1 MGRKEQIIEA
11 VGLYPLWVSKNRT
24 NENSICTNINEIGSK
39 SRAETELEND
49 HNLIEQDILN
59 CKSCV
64 LHREREKVVVGEGVF
79 GADWF
84 IVGEAPGAEEDTRG
98 KPFVGA
104 AGKLLDAMLQAISVD
119 RKKNAYISNIVK
131 CRPPKNRNPSK
142 EECLECRPYLD
153 RQLDLVSP
161 KIILAMGRIASNS
174 ILDIDKTIMN
184 LRGKIHD
191 YKSIPV
197 IVTYHPAYLLR
208 SPLEK
213 AKAWVDLC
221 FATEVLADK
230 KNSEIMK
237 RC

>member
-11 VGLYPLWVSKNRT
+11 LGLYPLWVSKDRSIANA
-24 NENSICTNINEIGSK
+24 ICTDINEIVNK
-39 SRAETELEND
+39 QRPKTCFDND
-49 HNLIEQDILN
+49 HNLIEKDIIN

-64 LHREREKVVVGEGVF
+64 LHRERAKVVVGEGVL

-84 IVGEAPGAEEDTRG
+84 IVGEAPGAEEDSSG
-98 KPFVGA
+98 QPFVGA
-104 AGKLLDAMLQAISVD
+104 AGKLLDAMLEAISVN

-174 ILDIDKTIMN
+174 ILGIDKTIMS
-184 LRGKIHD
+184 LRGEIHD
-191 YKSIPV
+191 YKNIPV

-208 SPLEK
+208 SPIEK

-221 FATEVLADK
+221 FATEVLADQ
-230 KNSEIMK
+230 KNS
-237 RC
+237 